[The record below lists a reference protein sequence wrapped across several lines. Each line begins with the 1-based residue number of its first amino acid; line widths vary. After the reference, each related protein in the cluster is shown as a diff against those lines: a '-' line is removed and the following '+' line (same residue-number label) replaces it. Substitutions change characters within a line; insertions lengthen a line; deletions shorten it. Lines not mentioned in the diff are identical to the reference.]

1 MMPVSIFNKFSISA
15 VICSYLITISL
26 AQGPSEPTLETGP
39 DDDSGVVYIM
49 LFLLMMLNTVTPIM
63 ACLYQRYGR
72 ELIHKAQSE
81 IDRVTSR
88 ISDRLS
94 DAGRKMT
101 NQMRT

>member
-1 MMPVSIFNKFSISA
+1 MVKHPNSILLASLL
-15 VICSYLITISL
+15 VILCASVVQG
-26 AQGPSEPTLETGP
+26 QGPSTPTMDTSG

-49 LFLLMMLNTVTPIM
+49 LFLLMMLNVFTPVI

-72 ELIHKAQSE
+72 ELMHKAQAE

-94 DAGRKMT
+94 DAGRKVS
-101 NQMRT
+101 NQMQT

>member
-1 MMPVSIFNKFSISA
+1 MINVDSSVP
-15 VICSYLITISL
+15 LL
-26 AQGPSEPTLETGP
+26 ALLVLLCANIVQCQGPSTPTLDTSG

-49 LFLLMMLNTVTPIM
+49 LFLLMMLNVFTPVI

-72 ELIHKAQSE
+72 ELMHKAQAE

-94 DAGRKMT
+94 DAGRKVS
-101 NQMRT
+101 NQMQT